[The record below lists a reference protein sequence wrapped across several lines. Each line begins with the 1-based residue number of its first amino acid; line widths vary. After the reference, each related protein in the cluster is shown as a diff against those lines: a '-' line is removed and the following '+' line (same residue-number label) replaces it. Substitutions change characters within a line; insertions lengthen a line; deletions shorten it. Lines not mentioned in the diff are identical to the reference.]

1 MMPADDDD
9 DDDEDVPATPSG
21 APKIKLMLKKS

>member
-1 MMPADDDD
+1 MMPAEDD

>member
-1 MMPADDDD
+1 MMPADDE
-9 DDDEDVPATPSG
+9 DDEDDVPATPSG